1 MDDID
6 NQIAKARGS
15 GTSQGTKSGYEK
27 SSSDYMGKGIMA
39 ESLQQAPAAQKA
51 PEAQTGQVENFDAI
65 VIGAGVSGLYQLY
78 RLRQLGLSVRCLEDA
93 SGVGGTWYWNR
104 YPGCRFDSE
113 SETYG
118 YTFSK
123 ELQQEWDWKEHY
135 SGQPENERYLN
146 FVADKLD
153 LKKDIRF
160 NSHVTSAVYDERAHR
175 WEVQLESGQRIR
187 TRFLVAA
194 VGILSARY
202 VPPFEGID
210 SFKGESYHTSR
221 WPKEK
226 VDFTGKRVAVIGTG
240 ATAVQLIPIIAKE
253 VAQLTVFQRTPNY
266 CAPLRNS
273 LVTEET
279 QRRFKATYPEINK
292 KCLETPAGFP
302 YDFDHRA
309 ALEVPREERLALYEE
324 LWAQPGFKKW
334 LGNFRDIMTDRAAN
348 EDFAEFVRNK
358 IRARVKDPVVAEKL
372 APKDHPFGSKR
383 IPLETEYYEAYNRAN
398 VLLVDVRETPIERI
412 TPKGIKTSDREYEF
426 DVIIYATGFDAM
438 TGALTRIDIRGEG
451 GQTLKDKW
459 ANGPRTY
466 LGLQSAGFP
475 NLFIAMNT
483 AFCNYTVCAET
494 VVEWI
499 SDCISHIREKNY
511 SRIAPSPEAEEAWV
525 AHVNEMGTRTL
536 LSGTKSWFVGD
547 NIPGKAH
554 AILLYANT
562 APAYRAKCAE
572 VAAKGYEGFLLQ

>member
-1 MDDID
+1 MASSLESTPAGTTSA
-6 NQIAKARGS
+6 AKP
-15 GTSQGTKSGYEK
+15 TS
-27 SSSDYMGKGIMA
+27 A
-39 ESLQQAPAAQKA
+39 EPIQQ
-51 PEAQTGQVENFDAI
+51 FDAI
-65 VIGAGVSGLYQLY
+65 VIGAGVAGLYQLY
-78 RLRQLGLSVRCLEDA
+78 RLRQLGLSVHCLEDG

-146 FVADKLD
+146 FVADKFD
-153 LKKDIRF
+153 LRKDIQF
-160 NSHVTSAVYDERAHR
+160 NSHVTSAVYDQAANQ
-175 WEVQLESGQRIR
+175 WEVQLESGQQIR
-187 TRFLVAA
+187 AQFLVAA

-202 VPPFEGID
+202 IPPFEGID
-210 SFKGESYHTSR
+210 SFKGLSYHTSR
-221 WPKEK
+221 WPKER

-253 VAQLTVFQRTPNY
+253 VAHLTVFQRTPNY
-266 CAPLRNS
+266 CAPLRNG
-273 LVTEET
+273 LVSDDT
-279 QRRFKATYPEINK
+279 QRRFKDTYSEIHQR
-292 KCLETPAGFP
+292 CLETPAGFP
-302 YDFDHRA
+302 YDFDRRSA
-309 ALEVPREERLALYEE
+309 VEVPKEERLKLYEE
-324 LWAQPGFKKW
+324 LWALPGFKKW

-372 APKDHPFGSKR
+372 VPKDHPFGSKR
-383 IPLETEYYEAYNRAN
+383 IPLETEYYEAYNRDN

-412 TPKGIKTSDREYEF
+412 TPKGLKTSDREFEF
-426 DVIIYATGFDAM
+426 DAIIYATGFDAV

-451 GQTLKDKW
+451 GQTLKDKF
-459 ANGPRTY
+459 ASGPRTY

-475 NLFIAMNT
+475 NLFIAMNS
-483 AFCNYTVCAET
+483 AFCNYTICAET
-494 VVEWI
+494 VVDWI
-499 SDCISHIREKNY
+499 ADCIRHLREKNY
-511 SRIAPSPEAEEAWV
+511 SRIAPSTAAEEGWV
-525 AHVNEMGTRTL
+525 KHVNEVGSQTL

-562 APAYRAKCAE
+562 APAFRAKCAE
-572 VAAKGYEGFLLQ
+572 VAAKDYEGFELQ

>member
-1 MDDID
+1 MASSLESK
-6 NQIAKARGS
+6 QGGATAPSKPT
-15 GTSQGTKSGYEK
+15 TS
-27 SSSDYMGKGIMA
+27 A
-39 ESLQQAPAAQKA
+39 EPIQQ
-51 PEAQTGQVENFDAI
+51 FDAI
-65 VIGAGVSGLYQLY
+65 VIGAGVAGLYQLY
-78 RLRQLGLSVRCLEDA
+78 RLRQLGLSVRCLEDGG
-93 SGVGGTWYWNR
+93 GVGGTWYWNR

-118 YTFSK
+118 YSFSK
-123 ELQQEWDWKEHY
+123 ELEQEWDWKEHY

-146 FVADKLD
+146 FVADKFD
-153 LKKDIRF
+153 LRRDIQF
-160 NSHVTSAVYDERAHR
+160 NSHVTSAVYDKATNQ
-175 WEVQLESGQRIR
+175 WEVQLESGQRMR
-187 TRFLVAA
+187 AQFLIAA

-202 VPPFEGID
+202 IPPFEGID
-210 SFKGESYHTSR
+210 SFKGLSYHTSR

-253 VAQLTVFQRTPNY
+253 VAHLTVFQRTPNY
-266 CAPLRNS
+266 CAPLRNA
-273 LVTEET
+273 LVSDDT
-279 QRRFKATYPEINK
+279 QRRFKDTYSEIHQR
-292 KCLETPAGFP
+292 CLETPAGFP
-302 YDFDHRA
+302 YDFDRRSA
-309 ALEVPREERLALYEE
+309 MEVPKEERLKLYEE
-324 LWAQPGFKKW
+324 LWALPGFKKW

-383 IPLETEYYEAYNRAN
+383 IPLETEYYEAYNRDN

-412 TPKGIKTSDREYEF
+412 TPKGIRTSDREYEF
-426 DVIIYATGFDAM
+426 DAIIYATGFDAV
-438 TGALTRIDIRGEG
+438 TGALTRIDIRGDG
-451 GQTLKDKW
+451 GQTLRDKF

-475 NLFIAMNT
+475 NLFIAMNS
-483 AFCNYTVCAET
+483 AFCNYTICAES
-494 VVEWI
+494 VVDWI
-499 SDCISHIREKNY
+499 SECIRHVRENKF
-511 SRIAPSPEAEEAWV
+511 SRIAPSTAAEEAWV
-525 AHVNEMGTRTL
+525 QHVNEVGSQTL

-572 VAAKGYEGFLLQ
+572 VAAKAYEGFELQ